1 MLDQGERPAGVYLG
15 SLDAG
20 SATDLETKNRHYRSE
35 YLRGLIKPGGFFMSN
50 GKSINENEVRGFLL
64 GLAIGLVVGI
74 IVKERSEDY
83 PRRLR
88 ESPKPTELHSQAS

>member
-1 MLDQGERPAGVYLG
+1 
-15 SLDAG
+15 
-20 SATDLETKNRHYRSE
+20 
-35 YLRGLIKPGGFFMSN
+35 MSN

-74 IVKERSEDY
+74 VVKPRSEDY

-88 ESPKPTELHSQAS
+88 ERPKPTELHRQAW

>member
-1 MLDQGERPAGVYLG
+1 
-15 SLDAG
+15 
-20 SATDLETKNRHYRSE
+20 
-35 YLRGLIKPGGFFMSN
+35 MSN

-74 IVKERSEDY
+74 VVKPRSEDY

-88 ESPKPTELHSQAS
+88 ERPKPTELHRQSNALY